1 MKFNNNE
8 EKMAVYTNFDYNKK
22 SIKEW
27 IKSYESGEFHCKNEA
42 SIHSAGWL
50 MWEQPKDLPKHI
62 EALYEA
68 IKMVQS
74 TGKMN
79 ENEIFIR
86 LKEVPKFGRENYNY
100 ANVIFYQELNN
111 TPIIVITPD
120 YEGHSELFLINNK
133 HKVTGSLNEIKD
145 YLVNDFSM

>member
-1 MKFNNNE
+1 
-8 EKMAVYTNFDYNKK
+8 MAAYTNFDYQKK

-27 IKSYESGEFHCKNEA
+27 VNAYENGDFKCDDEA
-42 SIHSAGWL
+42 SIHAAGWL
-50 MWEQPKDLPKHI
+50 MWGEP
-62 EALYEA
+62 EALKDHVKELYKA
-68 IKMVQS
+68 IKMVQE
-74 TGKMN
+74 TGKLN

-111 TPIIVITPD
+111 TPIIVLTPD

-133 HKVTGSLNEIKD
+133 HKVTGNLDDIKD
-145 YLVNDFSM
+145 YLIKDFSM